1 MAIVKA
7 IRSGA
12 SLKRTVDYVSRH
24 DTLENSLMDGVDC
37 NPHTA
42 SLEMLLIRDKFS
54 KHSGVQCI
62 HLVYS
67 LSPEE
72 SKAVGLER
80 IMENA
85 KKLAETTPNF
95 KNHQILICG
104 HDDKGHKHAHIVV
117 NAVNY
122 QNGKKVRWN
131 KYDLNKFKERLIKQ
145 SLEQGLTIPVKG
157 QTNSV
162 GGQSMAVQKVLEK
175 TVQGNCSSWLL
186 DVYIKVTDAKNNA
199 VNKDDFINILKNNG
213 IKTEWNNR
221 KTLLFIDD
229 LGHKVRDK
237 RLSEVFNADISKES
251 LENEFKRIAEL
262 NISQR
267 KLERT
272 VYQGTGKEQ
281 TINTAEQTNC
291 AREQRIEFGE
301 FKTFISNARYEIVN
315 ARTAERNSTKERND
329 KIIERE
335 NRDAVR
341 SRQHFR
347 GQQRPKKENGL
358 YRSRSCQEDFS
369 R

>member
-24 DTLENSLMDGVDC
+24 DTLENYLMDGVDC

-42 SLEMLLIRDKFS
+42 SLEMLLVRDKFR

-72 SKAVGLER
+72 SKEVGLWR

-85 KKLAETTPNF
+85 KNLAEATPNF
-95 KNHQILICG
+95 QGHQILICG

-122 QNGKKVRWN
+122 QNGKKARWN
-131 KYDLNKFKERLIKQ
+131 KYDLSKFKERLIEQ
-145 SLEQGLTIPVKG
+145 SKEQGLLVPVKG
-157 QTNSV
+157 KTNSI

-175 TVQGNCSSWLL
+175 TVQGNYSSWLL
-186 DVYIKVTDAKNNA
+186 DVYVKVIDAKNNA
-199 VNKDDFINILKNNG
+199 VNKDDFINILKSNG

-221 KTLLFIDD
+221 KTILFIDD

-262 NISQR
+262 NISKR
-267 KLERT
+267 ELERP
-272 VYQGTGKEQ
+272 VYQGTEKEQ
-281 TINTAEQTNC
+281 AINTAEQTNS
-291 AREQRIEFGE
+291 ARERRIEYGE
-301 FKTFISNARYEIVN
+301 YKNFISNARAEIIN

-329 KIIERE
+329 KIAERA
-335 NRDAVR
+335 NRRVIR
-341 SRQHFR
+341 SRFCFR
-347 GQQRPKKENGL
+347 REQKTYQRERTYK
-358 YRSRSCQEDFS
+358 SRSNCEDYS

>member
-24 DTLENSLMDGVDC
+24 DTLENYLMDGVDC

-42 SLEMLLIRDKFS
+42 GLEMLLVRDKFD

-80 IMENA
+80 IIENA
-85 KKLAETTPNF
+85 KKLAEATPNF
-95 KNHQILICG
+95 KGHQILICG

-117 NAVNY
+117 NAVNC

-145 SLEQGLTIPVKG
+145 SLEQGLTVPVKG

-175 TVQGNCSSWLL
+175 TVQGNYSSWLL
-186 DVYIKVTDAKNNA
+186 DIYVKVTDAKNNS
-199 VNKDDFINILKNNG
+199 VNKDDFINILENNG

-229 LGHKVRDK
+229 FGHKVRDK

-251 LENEFKRIAEL
+251 LENEFKRIEEL
-262 NISQR
+262 SIS
-267 KLERT
+267 KGELERP
-272 VYQGTGKEQ
+272 VYQGAGEEQ
-281 TINTAEQTNC
+281 TINTTEQANS
-291 AREQRIEFGE
+291 ARERRIEYGE
-301 FKTFISNARYEIVN
+301 FKTFISNARDEIVN

-341 SRQHFR
+341 GRQYF
-347 GQQRPKKENGL
+347 GGEQKIKKRKRAG
-358 YRSRSCQEDFS
+358 YARSRTEDYS

>member
-24 DTLENSLMDGVDC
+24 DTLENYLMDGVDC

-42 SLEMLLIRDKFS
+42 SLEMLLVRDKFR

-72 SKAVGLER
+72 SKEVGLWR

-85 KKLAETTPNF
+85 KNLAEATPNF
-95 KNHQILICG
+95 QGHQILICG

-122 QNGKKVRWN
+122 QNGKKARWN
-131 KYDLNKFKERLIKQ
+131 KYDLSKFKERLIEQ
-145 SLEQGLTIPVKG
+145 SKEQGLLVPVKG
-157 QTNSV
+157 KTNSI

-175 TVQGNCSSWLL
+175 TVQGNYSSWLL
-186 DVYIKVTDAKNNA
+186 DVYVKVIDAKNNA
-199 VNKDDFINILKNNG
+199 VNKDDFINILKSNG

-221 KTLLFIDD
+221 KTILFIDD

-262 NISQR
+262 NISKR
-267 KLERT
+267 ELERF
-272 VYQGTGKEQ
+272 VYQGTGEKQTTNTTEQ
-281 TINTAEQTNC
+281 TTSTKE
-291 AREQRIEFGE
+291 RRIEYRE
-301 FKTFISNARYEIVN
+301 FKTFISNARDEIVN

-329 KIIERE
+329 KIIERK

-341 SRQHFR
+341 GRQYFGGEQKFKKRKRAGYARCRTEGYSR
-347 GQQRPKKENGL
+347 
-358 YRSRSCQEDFS
+358 
-369 R
+369 